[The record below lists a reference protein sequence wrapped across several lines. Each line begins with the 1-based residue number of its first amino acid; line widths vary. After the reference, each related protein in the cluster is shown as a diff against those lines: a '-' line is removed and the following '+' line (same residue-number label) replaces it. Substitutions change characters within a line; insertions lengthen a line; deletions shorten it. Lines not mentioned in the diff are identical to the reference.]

1 MTRSGEISLDLVEFL
16 ARSGEISPDLVEFL
30 ARSGEIS
37 PYLVDI
43 WAIFGENSKDL
54 TDFHHFLPDFLYFP
68 DLDSDRTRP
77 PLVDVLTCPNR
88 LLRRSAVG

>member
-16 ARSGEISPDLVEFL
+16 ARSGEISPDLVEIL
-30 ARSGEIS
+30 AIS
-37 PYLVDI
+37 
-43 WAIFGENSKDL
+43 GENSKDL

-77 PLVDVLTCPNR
+77 PLVDLLTRPNR
-88 LLRRSAVG
+88 LLRRSATG